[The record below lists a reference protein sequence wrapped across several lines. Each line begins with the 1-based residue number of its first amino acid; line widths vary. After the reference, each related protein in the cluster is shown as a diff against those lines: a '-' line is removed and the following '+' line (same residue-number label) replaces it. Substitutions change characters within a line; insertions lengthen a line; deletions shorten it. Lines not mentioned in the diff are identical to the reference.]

1 MELAAL
7 AFECWRLF
15 GLRGYAR
22 VDFRVDREGRPWI
35 LEVNANPCLSADAG
49 YMAAAAEA
57 GLEPEEVVRRILS
70 APGVAPPSR
79 PVVWCHRSA
88 EGCRPAAAQ
97 PEAREQP

>member
-22 VDFRVDREGRPWI
+22 VDFRVDREGRAWI

-70 APGVAPPSR
+70 APGVAPPRR
-79 PVVWCHRSA
+79 PLGRGDRST
-88 EGCRPAAAQ
+88 EGHPRAAA
-97 PEAREQP
+97 PSEAGEQP